1 MQKKHRAMIAVTVLS
16 LTGGLVTYRTMF
28 AADGSNTITA
38 SGTVEA
44 TQAELGFQAAGRLQ
58 EITVHEGDQ
67 VAAGTQIAALERDE
81 LLAQKAVA
89 TAQLA
94 GAQAVLR
101 ELVTGSRPE
110 EIAQAQAAVAVATDR
125 RDGARRDVE
134 RLRPLAD
141 QSLVSKQQFDR
152 QSTALSVAD
161 GEVAQATEQ
170 LRLLKIG
177 PRAERIAAQRAATE
191 QANAVV
197 ARIDAM
203 LAQTVLVAP
212 TNGVVTVRHRE
223 PGEALSPGTPVATL
237 RDLND
242 RWVRIYVPGD
252 QVGHLTLSEKAV
264 ITADADPE
272 KTYQGVVSYIAS
284 VAEFTP
290 RNVQTTKD
298 RVKLVYEVRVR
309 ITGDS
314 AVDLKPGL
322 PADVKFPLSPAS
334 PASN

>member
-1 MQKKHRAMIAVTVLS
+1 MQKKHRAIIAVTVLTA
-16 LTGGLVTYRTMF
+16 TGALVAYRTTF
-28 AADGSNTITA
+28 AADTPDVILA

-44 TQAELGFQAAGRLQ
+44 TQADLGFQVSGRLQ
-58 EITVHEGDQ
+58 DVSVHEGDQ
-67 VAAGTQIAALERDE
+67 VTAGTQIAALEREE
-81 LLAQKAVA
+81 LIAQRNVAVA
-89 TAQLA
+89 QLT

-101 ELVTGSRPE
+101 ELVAGSRPE
-110 EIAQAQAAVAVATDR
+110 EIAQAEAAVAVATDR

-152 QSTALSVAD
+152 QSTALDVAE

-170 LRLLKIG
+170 LRILETG

-191 QANAVV
+191 QASAVV
-197 ARIDAM
+197 ERIDAM
-203 LAQTVLVAP
+203 LSQTILLAP

-223 PGEALSPGTPVATL
+223 PGEALSPGNPVATI
-237 RDLND
+237 RDLSD

-252 QVGHLTLSEKAV
+252 QVGRLTVGAAAS
-264 ITADADPE
+264 ITADAEPQ
-272 KTYQGVVSYIAS
+272 KQYGGVVSYIAS

-309 ITGDS
+309 VTGDPT
-314 AVDLKPGL
+314 VDLKPGL
-322 PADVKFPLSPAS
+322 PADVRFSPA
-334 PASN
+334 AGN

>member
-1 MQKKHRAMIAVTVLS
+1 M
-16 LTGGLVTYRTMF
+16 
-28 AADGSNTITA
+28 
-38 SGTVEA
+38 
-44 TQAELGFQAAGRLQ
+44 
-58 EITVHEGDQ
+58 HEGDQ
-67 VAAGTQIAALERDE
+67 VSAGAQIASLERDE
-81 LLAQKAVA
+81 LVAQRNVA
-89 TAQLA
+89 LAQLA
-94 GAQAVLR
+94 GAKAVLR

-110 EIAQAQAAVAVATDR
+110 EIAQAEAAVAVATDR

-152 QSTALSVAD
+152 QSTALNVAD

-170 LRLLKIG
+170 LRLLRTG

-191 QANAVV
+191 QATAVIQ
-197 ARIDAM
+197 RIDAM
-203 LAQTVLVAP
+203 LAQTVLIAP

-223 PGEALSPGTPVATL
+223 PGEALSPGNPVATL
-237 RDLND
+237 RDLSD

-252 QVGHLTLSEKAV
+252 QVGKLTLGQPAIV
-264 ITADADPE
+264 TADADPD
-272 KTYQGVVSYIAS
+272 KRYAGMVSYIAS

-309 ITGDS
+309 ITGDPS
-314 AVDLKPGL
+314 VDLKPGL
-322 PADVKFPLSPAS
+322 PADVQFAQTV
-334 PASN
+334 SN